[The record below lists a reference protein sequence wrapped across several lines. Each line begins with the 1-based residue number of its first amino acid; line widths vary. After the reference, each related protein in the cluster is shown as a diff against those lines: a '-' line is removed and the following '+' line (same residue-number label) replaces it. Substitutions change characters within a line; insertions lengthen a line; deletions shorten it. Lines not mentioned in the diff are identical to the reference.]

1 MEKQFN
7 PVNEALDYIHNKPID
22 CDETNFYLVIYNK
35 IEDRNH
41 RVARIIIYLV
51 PERIC
56 NGENDYM
63 FRIEKPFPADEKS
76 IAEDLYNLLT
86 VRDTSWRK
94 GHNTRVNLINEE
106 SESSAQYK
114 VYVSSSRLSIN
125 GIKSLIEKILNF
137 IIANSEPL
145 NLLTVVEDKNTGTR
159 YKFINHNNK
168 NNPIILEKDQSIL
181 YYRNGL

>member
-22 CDETNFYLVIYNK
+22 CDETNFYLILYNK

-51 PERIC
+51 PERIS
-56 NGENDYM
+56 NGEEDYM
-63 FRIEKPFPADEKS
+63 FRIETLNLVNDKQR
-76 IAEDLYNLLT
+76 AEDLYHYLT
-86 VRDTSWRK
+86 VRDTDWRK

-114 VYVSSSRLSIN
+114 VYISSSKLSIN
-125 GIKSLIEKILNF
+125 GIKSLVEKILNF
-137 IIANSEPL
+137 IIANSEPM
-145 NLLTVVEDKNTGTR
+145 NLLAVVEDRNTGTC